1 MNAAPT
7 TSTAPRTAGP
17 VAARARDDAIRRLSG
32 EFSLLIMTGR
42 LTTRDVVTAVED
54 SWRELTLAGAPVA
67 CLPEFVERLARVRLA
82 EVTDEPGH
90 TVGGGGNAHTDR
102 PVGGRRPR
110 ETGVLATRASPR

>member
-90 TVGGGGNAHTDR
+90 TVGGGGDAHTDR

-110 ETGVLATRASPR
+110 ETGVLATRA